1 VAQHQL
7 KVIIVKVMGDLFN
20 KRGYIDGI
28 TIIDLKGEILFTAK
42 FNNKLNQDCSNN
54 YEVVGKNFFDVY
66 ENLNRDSST
75 TYKAMELGIPL
86 YIENQTLKTAGRR
99 EIKISSLSIPIKSG
113 KKIVGAIDLSISEE
127 DTVNDDEYIEINS
140 ETFEKNNVD
149 KLSSTGNC
157 AKFVTDNIITNNKKM
172 LELKDY
178 IKIAAG
184 CDLPVLIYG
193 ETGTGKELFA
203 HAIHNESKRRNKPFI
218 AQNCAAIPENLLE
231 SILFGTSKG
240 AFTGAVDNI
249 GLLELANG
257 GTIFL
262 DEINSMPLHLQS
274 KMLRVLQDGS
284 FRSIG
289 SKELKTV
296 DVKIITSINEEPLK
310 AIAEGRLRKDIYYR
324 LNVLNINIP
333 PLRERKDD
341 ILPLVNFYISRYNK
355 IFKKNVKYISTDLCE
370 KLQKYDWPG
379 NVRELENV
387 IAYGVSVVDNAKIKL
402 EFSDIQKR
410 YDELIKMNSNDEIN
424 IESLRDM
431 IENYEMSLIKK
442 VLMQTDNN
450 VTKASKILNIPRQ
463 TLQRKAKQYNLI

>member
-1 VAQHQL
+1 MKL
-7 KVIIVKVMGDLFN
+7 MGDLFN

-42 FNNKLNQDCSNN
+42 FNNKLNQDSCEN

-66 ENLNRDSST
+66 ENLNKDNST
-75 TYKAMELGIPL
+75 IYKAMELGIPL
-86 YIENQTLKTAGRR
+86 YIDNQTLKSAGRR

-127 DTVNDDEYIEINS
+127 EPVNDDEYIKINS
-140 ETFEKNNVD
+140 ETFENNNVD
-149 KLSSTGNC
+149 KLSNDGNC
-157 AKFVTDNIITNNKKM
+157 AKFVADNIITNNKKM

-203 HAIHNESKRRNKPFI
+203 HAIHNESKRKHKPFI

-249 GLLELANG
+249 GLLELADG

-310 AIAEGRLRKDIYYR
+310 AIAEGKLRKDIYYR
-324 LNVLNINIP
+324 LNVLNISIP
-333 PLRERKDD
+333 PLRDRKDD

-355 IFKKNVKYISTDLCE
+355 IFKKNVKYVSTDLCE
-370 KLQKYDWPG
+370 KLKKYDWPG

-387 IAYGVSVVDNAKIKL
+387 IAYGISVVDNTKIKL

-410 YDELIKMNSNDEIN
+410 YDELIKMNSNDEVN
-424 IESLRDM
+424 IVSLRDM

-442 VLMQTDNN
+442 VLIQTENN

>member
-1 VAQHQL
+1 MKL
-7 KVIIVKVMGDLFN
+7 MGDLFN

-42 FNNKLNQDCSNN
+42 FNNKLNQDSCEN

-66 ENLNRDSST
+66 ENLNKDNST
-75 TYKAMELGIPL
+75 IYKAMELGIPL
-86 YIENQTLKTAGRR
+86 YIDNQTLKSAGRR

-127 DTVNDDEYIEINS
+127 DPVNDDEYIKINS
-140 ETFEKNNVD
+140 ETFENNNVD
-149 KLSSTGNC
+149 KLSNDGNC
-157 AKFVTDNIITNNKKM
+157 AKFVADNIITNNKKM

-203 HAIHNESKRRNKPFI
+203 HAIHNESKRKHKPFI

-249 GLLELANG
+249 GLLELADG

-310 AIAEGRLRKDIYYR
+310 AIAEGKLRKDIYYR
-324 LNVLNINIP
+324 LNVLNISIP

-355 IFKKNVKYISTDLCE
+355 IFRKNVKYVSTDLCE
-370 KLQKYDWPG
+370 KLKKYDWPG

-387 IAYGVSVVDNAKIKL
+387 IAYGISVVDNTKIKL

-410 YDELIKMNSNDEIN
+410 YDELIKMNSNDEVN
-424 IESLRDM
+424 IVSLRDM

-442 VLMQTDNN
+442 VLIQTEDN

>member
-1 VAQHQL
+1 MKL
-7 KVIIVKVMGDLFN
+7 MGDLFN
-20 KRGYIDGI
+20 HRGYIDGI

-42 FNNKLNQDCSNN
+42 FNNKLNQDNDYY
-54 YEVVGKNFFDVY
+54 YEVVGKNFFEIF
-66 ENLNRDSST
+66 ENLDEENST
-75 TYKAMELGIPL
+75 MHKAMELGVPL
-86 YIENQTLKTAGRR
+86 YIENQTLKIAGKK

-127 DTVNDDEYIEINS
+127 DEVNEDAYIEISS

-149 KLSSTGNC
+149 KLCNNGNS
-157 AKFVTDNIITNNKKM
+157 AKYTADNIITNNKKM
-172 LELKDY
+172 LDLKEY
-178 IKIAAG
+178 IKIAAN

-203 HAIHNESKRRNKPFI
+203 HAIHNESKRKNKPFI

-240 AFTGAVDNI
+240 AFTGAVDNV

-274 KMLRVLQDGS
+274 KMLRVLQDGT

-341 ILPLVNFYISRYNK
+341 ILPLVNFFISKYNK
-355 IFKKNVKYISTDLCE
+355 IFNKNVKYISTDLYE
-370 KLQKYDWPG
+370 KLQEYDWPG

-387 IAYGVSVVDNAKIKL
+387 IAYGISVVESIKVKL
-402 EFSDIQKR
+402 EFSDIQRR
-410 YDELIKMNSNDEIN
+410 YDELIKMNNNIEIN
-424 IESLRDM
+424 IESLKDM
-431 IENYEMSLIKK
+431 IEDYEKSMIKK
-442 VLMQTDNN
+442 VLMETDNN
-450 VTKASKILNIPRQ
+450 VAKASKILKIPRQ
-463 TLQRKAKQYNLI
+463 TLQRKAKRYNLI

>member
-1 VAQHQL
+1 MKL
-7 KVIIVKVMGDLFN
+7 MGDLFN

-42 FNNKLNQDCSNN
+42 FNNKLNQDSCEN

-66 ENLNRDSST
+66 ENLNKDNST
-75 TYKAMELGIPL
+75 IYKAMELGIPL
-86 YIENQTLKTAGRR
+86 YIDNQTLKSAGRR

-127 DTVNDDEYIEINS
+127 DPVNDDEYIKINS
-140 ETFEKNNVD
+140 ETFENNNVD
-149 KLSSTGNC
+149 KLSNDGNC
-157 AKFVTDNIITNNKKM
+157 AKFVADNIITNNKKM

-203 HAIHNESKRRNKPFI
+203 HAIHNESKRKHKPFI

-249 GLLELANG
+249 GLLELADG

-310 AIAEGRLRKDIYYR
+310 AIAEGKLRKDIYYR
-324 LNVLNINIP
+324 LNVLNISIP
-333 PLRERKDD
+333 PLRDRKDD

-355 IFKKNVKYISTDLCE
+355 IFRKNVKYVSTDLCE
-370 KLQKYDWPG
+370 KLKKYDWPG

-387 IAYGVSVVDNAKIKL
+387 IAYGISVVDNTKIKL

-410 YDELIKMNSNDEIN
+410 YDELIKMNSNDEVN
-424 IESLRDM
+424 IVSLRDM

-442 VLMQTDNN
+442 VLMQTEDN

>member
-1 VAQHQL
+1 MKL
-7 KVIIVKVMGDLFN
+7 MGDLFN

-42 FNNKLNQDCSNN
+42 FNNKLNQDSCEN

-66 ENLNRDSST
+66 ENLNKDNST
-75 TYKAMELGIPL
+75 IYKAMELGIPL
-86 YIENQTLKTAGRR
+86 YIDNQTLKSTGRR

-127 DTVNDDEYIEINS
+127 DAVNNDDYIEINS
-140 ETFEKNNVD
+140 ETFENNNVD
-149 KLSSTGNC
+149 KLSNDGNC
-157 AKFVTDNIITNNKKM
+157 AKFVADNIITNNKKM

-203 HAIHNESKRRNKPFI
+203 HAIHNESKRKHKPFI

-249 GLLELANG
+249 GLLELADG

-310 AIAEGRLRKDIYYR
+310 AIAEGKLRKDVYYR

-355 IFKKNVKYISTDLCE
+355 IFKKNVKYVSTDLCE
-370 KLQKYDWPG
+370 KLKKYDWPG

-387 IAYGVSVVDNAKIKL
+387 IAYGISVVDNTKIKI

-410 YDELIKMNSNDEIN
+410 YDELIKMNSNDEVN

-442 VLMQTDNN
+442 VLMQTENN
-450 VTKASKILNIPRQ
+450 VTKASKILKIPRQ

>member
-1 VAQHQL
+1 MKL
-7 KVIIVKVMGDLFN
+7 MGDLFN

-42 FNNKLNQDCSNN
+42 FNNKLNQDSCEN

-66 ENLNRDSST
+66 ENLNKDNST
-75 TYKAMELGIPL
+75 IYKAMELGIPL
-86 YIENQTLKTAGRR
+86 YIDNQTLKSAGRR

-127 DTVNDDEYIEINS
+127 DPVNDDEYIKINS
-140 ETFEKNNVD
+140 ETFENNNVD
-149 KLSSTGNC
+149 KLSNDGNC
-157 AKFVTDNIITNNKKM
+157 AKFVADNIITNNKKM

-203 HAIHNESKRRNKPFI
+203 HAIHNESKRKHKPFI

-249 GLLELANG
+249 GLLELADG

-310 AIAEGRLRKDIYYR
+310 AIAEGKLRKDIYYR
-324 LNVLNINIP
+324 LNVLNISIP
-333 PLRERKDD
+333 PLRDRKDD

-355 IFKKNVKYISTDLCE
+355 IFRKNVKYVSTDLCE
-370 KLQKYDWPG
+370 KLKKYDWPG

-387 IAYGVSVVDNAKIKL
+387 IAYGISVVDNTKIKL

-410 YDELIKMNSNDEIN
+410 YDELIKMNSNDEVN
-424 IESLRDM
+424 IVSLRDM

-442 VLMQTDNN
+442 VLIQTEDN

>member
-1 VAQHQL
+1 
-7 KVIIVKVMGDLFN
+7 MGDLFN

-42 FNNKLNQDCSNN
+42 FNNKLNQDSCEN

-66 ENLNRDSST
+66 ENLNKDNST
-75 TYKAMELGIPL
+75 IYKAMELGIPL
-86 YIENQTLKTAGRR
+86 YIDNQTLKSAGRR

-127 DTVNDDEYIEINS
+127 DPVNDDEYIKINS
-140 ETFEKNNVD
+140 ETFENNNVD
-149 KLSSTGNC
+149 KLSNDGNC
-157 AKFVTDNIITNNKKM
+157 AKFVADNIITNNKKM

-203 HAIHNESKRRNKPFI
+203 HAIHNESKRKHKPFI

-249 GLLELANG
+249 GLLELADG

-310 AIAEGRLRKDIYYR
+310 AIAEGKLRKDIYYR
-324 LNVLNINIP
+324 LNVLNISIP
-333 PLRERKDD
+333 PLRDRKDD

-355 IFKKNVKYISTDLCE
+355 IFKKNVKYVSTDLCE
-370 KLQKYDWPG
+370 KLKKYDWPG

-387 IAYGVSVVDNAKIKL
+387 IAYGISVVDNTKIKL

-410 YDELIKMNSNDEIN
+410 YDELIKMNSNDEVN
-424 IESLRDM
+424 IVSLRDM

-442 VLMQTDNN
+442 VLIQTENN